1 MKKKIQV
8 LAGILL
14 GVFLLWVVFRQTDWR
29 EVWQAIRSVHRGWF
43 AATVGLVILS
53 FFTRVQRWSYIVR
66 TAKPISFRQMFSAT
80 QIGFLANFTLP
91 MRVGEL
97 VRALVLSRL
106 AKLPFSRCFA
116 MVALDRITDL
126 IGLMAV
132 MLVAA
137 VAYSPTETIT
147 LPEATMGVEVTVSP
161 ATIRVGQLGMVA
173 MLLCGVATLVV
184 LYVKQALVLRIADR
198 VAGTVSKRLAERTH
212 QFLQDFADGLHIFRS
227 VSDMSKSLFFTFVT
241 WGCFVLILQTS
252 LLMFGVHGPWYTVFV
267 IQVLLAIAISVPS
280 TPSFAGPFHL
290 AIVVSLMML
299 IPETDDSVAKAIAIV
314 AHLINVV
321 TVVGSGIICLFVE
334 NLHLVELS
342 REAARDKVELK
353 HPQSD

>member
-321 TVVGSGIICLFVE
+321 TVVGSGII
-334 NLHLVELS
+334 
-342 REAARDKVELK
+342 
-353 HPQSD
+353 